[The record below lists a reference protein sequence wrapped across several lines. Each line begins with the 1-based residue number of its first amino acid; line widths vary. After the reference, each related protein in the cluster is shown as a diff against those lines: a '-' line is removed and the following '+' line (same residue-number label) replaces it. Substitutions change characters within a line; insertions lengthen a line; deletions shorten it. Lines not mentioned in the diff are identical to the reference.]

1 MLYQNINQDVSE
13 YLKDWLTSKDPETRQ
28 SGKLQKMAVEQGAY
42 TVSEY
47 LVIVENEID
56 SRLKKRAETYGEDI
70 TVPSV
75 ERGYLHKQFKDMGQ
89 IDNPI
94 FRAAYSEIFYN
105 KYDNVETEVR
115 KANKEIAEH
124 KTAIEAWAK
133 ENNVSL
139 KEALERLWTKK
150 INEQGEYY
158 DKALISV
165 LSPELWK
172 LVKERIKA
180 KDVAFLQKNLK
191 YNSKAKERYKSN
203 LKQMEMIIERESADV
218 LQYNPNSKKM
228 DIVED
233 KSKIRQA
240 RLLEWKKRN
249 DIFSK
254 TPNGEFM
261 YPEAWLNLNWTEYL
275 EANIE
280 ALEKNNLP
288 TYTDEYKFL
297 TQPENKAL
305 LDFYNYHKEW
315 IEKIKDGRGYR

>member
-1 MLYQNINQDVSE
+1 M
-13 YLKDWLTSKDPETRQ
+13 
-28 SGKLQKMAVEQGAY
+28 
-42 TVSEY
+42 
-47 LVIVENEID
+47 
-56 SRLKKRAETYGEDI
+56 
-70 TVPSV
+70 
-75 ERGYLHKQFKDMGQ
+75 
-89 IDNPI
+89 
-94 FRAAYSEIFYN
+94 
-105 KYDNVETEVR
+105 
-115 KANKEIAEH
+115 
-124 KTAIEAWAK
+124 
-133 ENNVSL
+133 
-139 KEALERLWTKK
+139 WTKK

-297 TQPENKAL
+297 TQPC
-305 LDFYNYHKEW
+305 
-315 IEKIKDGRGYR
+315 